1 MILKDHD
8 DDHHHR
14 HDEDDDDDDDDDSED
29 ADVFFSLCC
38 FALLLNYWPR
48 PLRSPTYSLSVSL
61 SGASAF
67 VSAS

>member
-8 DDHHHR
+8 DDHHHHR
-14 HDEDDDDDDDDDSED
+14 HDEDDDDDDDDSED
-29 ADVFFSLCC
+29 ADDFC
-38 FALLLNYWPR
+38 FAMLLKYWPR